1 MSRSAEERL
10 AITETRLD
18 HVEQSLRDGRE
29 RFEELR
35 SDIETMRLEMP
46 SKTDIKALAE
56 EIRGAKNT
64 MRDWRTG
71 AAVVVF
77 FGSGMT
83 AVITQWEKFS
93 AFFRKMIS

>member
-1 MSRSAEERL
+1 MIRTAEERI
-10 AITETRLD
+10 AISETRLD
-18 HVEQSLRDGRE
+18 HVEQSLRDGRD
-29 RFEELR
+29 RFDSLR
-35 SDIETMRLEMP
+35 SDIETIRLEMP

-77 FGSGMT
+77 FGSGLT
-83 AVITQWEKFS
+83 ALITQWEKF
-93 AFFRKMIS
+93 ATFFRKMMS